1 MVKLKD
7 IRVKNKK
14 ISSPASLFQTYV
26 LYAIVFY
33 FYFSLALYGR
43 QQVTPTWPAGQQTV
57 SPDKGVGQLLGLEP
71 LDAALWVEGVFS
83 VSGEK
88 RANRRAIKPDWVCN
102 IPRKPTAICYTTQV
116 KYKGCDKE

>member
-43 QQVTPTWPAGQQTV
+43 QQVTPT
-57 SPDKGVGQLLGLEP
+57 
-71 LDAALWVEGVFS
+71 
-83 VSGEK
+83 
-88 RANRRAIKPDWVCN
+88 
-102 IPRKPTAICYTTQV
+102 
-116 KYKGCDKE
+116 